1 MRVDAASK
9 VQLLLMT
16 KSRPEIFK
24 LKFKNHIECERW
36 ESAILSAVEICKK
49 EGFTCGESALC
60 YVAWQSCDGHV
71 TVM

>member
-24 LKFKNHIECERW
+24 LKFKNQIECERW

-49 EGFTCGESALC
+49 KGFSCSESAHR
-60 YVAWQSCDGHV
+60 V
-71 TVM
+71 

>member
-24 LKFKNHIECERW
+24 LKFKNQIECERW
-36 ESAILSAVEICKK
+36 EAAILSALDICKQK
-49 EGFTCGESALC
+49 GFTCSELARC
-60 YVAWQSCDGHV
+60 TV
-71 TVM
+71 T